1 MRFHRLALCVG
12 LLLRLLADHFKLR
25 LQLPLHL
32 VGLRLIL
39 HLHLL
44 GLRLR
49 LQLGLFALLIGLELH
64 LLNLQLRRR
73 TWLRQ
78 WLALRVADEVANI
91 LLPAQLHQFRKRV
104 VDVIGRNH
112 DLAEWALSKSHLP
125 L

>member
-1 MRFHRLALCVG
+1 M
-12 LLLRLLADHFKLR
+12 
-25 LQLPLHL
+25 PLHL
-32 VGLRLIL
+32 V
-39 HLHLL
+39 

-49 LQLGLFALLIGLELH
+49 LQLGLFALLIGLQLH

-112 DLAEWALSKSHLP
+112 DLAEWGLSKSHLP